1 MTKLKEL
8 IGIMKD
14 KASQGKAAILSKR
27 ATLSLLRATSH
38 DSYAPPTCD
47 HISMLLSSGD
57 GSRATSSAAVHLL
70 THRLQT
76 TQSSAVAL
84 KCLIVVHHVI
94 KRGSFIMRDQLPYS
108 GGGRNYLNLSKF
120 RDKSNPVCW
129 ELSSWVR
136 WYAKHVEQL
145 LWASRIVGFLPTEKE
160 RVSGLTNGELLRE
173 TEALLTVLEGIGNIP
188 DAASMEGNKLVSE
201 IATLV
206 EEDGVATLSEVFVRV
221 NEFRERLAMGCLG
234 FGEVVELVYVLNRLD
249 RCKEIL
255 VMVVITEKQRLWDL
269 VRELKVKVE
278 KMEVYREEGKR
289 TLTTHRATKSDR
301 FALTFLNSVD
311 LGRFPS
317 ARFL

>member
-38 DSYAPPTCD
+38 DSFAPPTRD
-47 HISMLLSSGD
+47 HLSTLLSSGD
-57 GSRATSSAAVHLL
+57 GSRATASDAVDLL
-70 THRLQT
+70 TGRLQT

-94 KRGSFIMRDQLPYS
+94 RRGSFIMRDQLPYS
-108 GGGRNYLNLSKF
+108 GGRNHLNLSKF
-120 RDKSNPVCW
+120 RDKSSPVCW
-129 ELSSWVR
+129 ELSLWVR

-160 RVSGLTNGELLRE
+160 KASGLTNEELLRE
-173 TEALLTVLEGIGNIP
+173 TEALLTLLEGIGNIP
-188 DAASMEGNKLVSE
+188 NAASMEGNRLVSE
-201 IATLV
+201 VATLV
-206 EEDGVATLSEVFVRV
+206 EEDGVAVLSEIFLRV
-221 NEFRERLAMGCLG
+221 NEFRERLVCLG
-234 FGEVVELVYVLNRLD
+234 FGEVVELVYVLNRLGK
-249 RCKEIL
+249 CKEIL
-255 VMVVITEKQRLWDL
+255 VITEKQKLWDL
-269 VRELKVKVE
+269 VRELKVKIE

-289 TLTTHRATKSDR
+289 TVTTQRATKSDR
-301 FALTFLNSVD
+301 FALTLVNSVD